1 MVAFATTP
9 VMRPSKDLSNRL
21 VPPGHQLGLT
31 TRAPPDPIFLETC
44 QEERYDADLTWVILG
59 SLLTLAT
66 VVLWPVL
73 FVAIVLFLVVVSPL
87 IAVSAAMRAIF
98 RHRRR
103 VAQVTVEKNLKAGRL
118 PSAMS
123 THSQQ
128 VKTGL
133 EGRARWTQRW

>member
-1 MVAFATTP
+1 MVTLATTP
-9 VMRPSKDLSNRL
+9 VMRPSKDLSDLLLPSR
-21 VPPGHQLGLT
+21 HRLGLT

-44 QEERYDADLTWVILG
+44 QEERYDADLAMVILG
-59 SLLTLAT
+59 SLLTLAV
-66 VVLWPVL
+66 VVLWPLL

-87 IAVSAAMRAIF
+87 IAVSAGMRAIF

-103 VAQVTVEKNLKAGRL
+103 VAKVTVEKNLKAGRL

-123 THSQQ
+123 TYSQQ